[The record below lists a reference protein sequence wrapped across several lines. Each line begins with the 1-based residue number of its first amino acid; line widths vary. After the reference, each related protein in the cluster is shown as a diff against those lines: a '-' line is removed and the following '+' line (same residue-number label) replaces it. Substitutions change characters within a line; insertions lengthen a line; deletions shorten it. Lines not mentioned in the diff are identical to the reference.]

1 MYRESRQAPVSV
13 VEGGVSA
20 LGHEARPAVEIG
32 RDFEPKSKTRFG
44 PRSNALRNDER
55 WKVSDTLLPFDPREL
70 EAVL

>member
-1 MYRESRQAPVSV
+1 M
-13 VEGGVSA
+13 
-20 LGHEARPAVEIG
+20 RPDLIVEIG